1 MREVHTRRKRRWM
14 AAGLVT
20 LLLTGCPLAPQ
31 LQSAP
36 PLPPQIPTAQIKHAP
51 ATPIA
56 LKKAELGD
64 EETWDPAWDGI
75 VELALPDDLLWSKKV
90 GNDVRTFCPRYNTM
104 SVTDRRTYW
113 AYFFQAL
120 AGAEAGLRATA
131 DVRHTEP
138 EVAVRDGVTHRMVRA
153 EGLLQLTYED
163 ARRYGCS
170 FSWTQDRN
178 LPQHDPGK
186 TILQPRNNLLCGVRI
201 LHSQLIDKHK
211 PLLTHSSY
219 WSTLRPGWP
228 GYSEFVKQMAN
239 VPNACERQPQHL
251 PQSRAPM
258 VEAQSAPSPSTPS
271 STAIVR
277 SAFAST
283 PGH

>member
-1 MREVHTRRKRRWM
+1 MLTNHSKRGRRCL
-14 AAGLVT
+14 AACAAM
-20 LLLTGCPLAPQ
+20 LLLAACPLAPRSQ
-31 LQSAP
+31 TAP
-36 PLPPQIPTAQIKHAP
+36 PHPVQIKHAP

-64 EETWDPAWDGI
+64 DETWDPAWDRI
-75 VELALPDDLLWSKKV
+75 IEMALPNDLLWTEAV
-90 GNDVRTFCPRYNTM
+90 GRDVRAFCPRYISM
-104 SVTDRRTYW
+104 SVVDRRAYW

-138 EVAVRDGVTHRMVRA
+138 EVSVEDGVTHRMVRA

-163 ARRYGCS
+163 ARRYGCE
-170 FSWTQDRN
+170 FDWEQDKD

-201 LHSQLIDKHK
+201 LHNQLIHKNK
-211 PLLTHSSY
+211 PLLTRSSY

-228 GYSEFVKQMAN
+228 GYNEFLKQMAN
-239 VPNACERQPQHL
+239 VPQECEVP
-251 PQSRAPM
+251 SRN
-258 VEAQSAPSPSTPS
+258 EARSERPSQAS
-271 STAIVR
+271 R
-277 SAFAST
+277 SAFVAMPSQ
-283 PGH
+283 

>member
-1 MREVHTRRKRRWM
+1 MDEVRRMRGKKYKRRSL

-20 LLLTGCPLAPQ
+20 LLLTGCPLTPRSQTAAP
-31 LQSAP
+31 AP
-36 PLPPQIPTAQIKHAP
+36 PVQIKHAP

-64 EETWDPAWDGI
+64 DETWDPAWDRI
-75 VELALPDDLLWSKKV
+75 IETALPDDLLWSRKIDR
-90 GNDVRTFCPRYNTM
+90 DVRAFCPRYGAM

-163 ARRYGCS
+163 ANRYGCD
-170 FSWTQDRN
+170 FDWTQDKHR
-178 LPQHDPGK
+178 PAHDPGK
-186 TILQPRNNLLCGVRI
+186 TILDPRNNLLCGVRI
-201 LHSQLIDKHK
+201 LHSQLVDRDKAAAHAVE
-211 PLLTHSSY
+211 LLVY
-219 WSTLRPGWP
+219 PAPR
-228 GYSEFVKQMAN
+228 MAGL
-239 VPNACERQPQHL
+239 QHVS
-251 PQSRAPM
+251 QADGECTCSVR
-258 VEAQSAPSPSTPS
+258 
-271 STAIVR
+271 TAAR
-277 SAFAST
+277 SAQGDDRGKVGPVAAYIA
-283 PGH
+283 GVALMR

>member
-1 MREVHTRRKRRWM
+1 MRGKKYKRRWL
-14 AAGLVT
+14 AAGLVM
-20 LLLTGCPLAPQ
+20 LLLTGCPLVPRSQTAAP
-31 LQSAP
+31 AP
-36 PLPPQIPTAQIKHAP
+36 PVQLKHAP

-64 EETWDPAWDGI
+64 DETWNPAWDRI
-75 VELALPDDLLWSKKV
+75 IETALPEDLLWSRKIDH
-90 GNDVRTFCPRYNTM
+90 DVRAFCPRYGAM

-163 ARRYGCS
+163 ANRYGCD
-170 FSWTQDRN
+170 FDWTQDKH
-178 LPQHDPGK
+178 LPARDPGK
-186 TILQPRNNLLCGVRI
+186 TILDPRNNLLCGVRI
-201 LHSQLIDKHK
+201 LHNQLVDRKK
-211 PLLTHSSY
+211 PLLTRSSY

-228 GYSEFVKQMAN
+228 GYNTFLKQMAN
-239 VPNACERQPQHL
+239 VPAACERRPEAPRPMIEARSEPSQPSL
-251 PQSRAPM
+251 TR
-258 VEAQSAPSPSTPS
+258 
-271 STAIVR
+271 
-277 SAFAST
+277 
-283 PGH
+283 